1 MHTQTGSETRKETP
15 YVARERIINMSCF
28 SENPFLSQQA
38 LVLPGVPRE
47 DLNLAIRLFTH
58 HRPVLP
64 LTFASCRA
72 LGLDVAFFRRANSAQ
87 LSSHCRSSLLCL
99 CCYAEHC
106 WLDSACSATLADSEF
121 LLLFLPLVLVVLV
134 VLVDSPVSV
143 CAVCFCFLMMQT
155 SLNAKLCRGPFVRA

>member
-106 WLDSACSATLADSEF
+106 CLTLLAQ
-121 LLLFLPLVLVVLV
+121 LLWQILSSSF
-134 VLVDSPVSV
+134 SS
-143 CAVCFCFLMMQT
+143 FHSSSW
-155 SLNAKLCRGPFVRA
+155 SLSSSSILQCLFVRYAFASS